1 MPSPLVQKAGESV
14 WVEGCIFR
22 YPWQPKWPLMDLR
35 GLLIYLNSCLAL
47 LWTWHLLPAQ
57 NTAAH
62 PWGQAVELLMP
73 LHADLAPSLS
83 ERIQPWPQGLARRS
97 QAGFQL
103 YSPLLH
109 SAQFIQLCRG
119 PHGFKLLRLVQ
130 LYPGPLCHAQYSL
143 KITSFIEGSRT

>member
-35 GLLIYLNSCLAL
+35 GLLIYLNSCLAS

-130 LYPGPLCHAQYSL
+130 LYPSL
-143 KITSFIEGSRT
+143 PCPVFSKNNQLH